1 MVFNLAEPDI
11 YYSQFLREYWSASAY
26 GKLKEELPPNAPQP
40 NRIGFTMRALVYSDH
55 AGELTTRQSQIG
67 FIIFLNSD
75 LIYWFLKR
83 HTSVETISFG
93 SEFKEM
99 KQCCEY
105 IRGMRYNIHMM
116 GITIV
121 SRTYILGD
129 NQYVIYNTSNPHSS
143 LKNKSSSIAFY
154 FVHEGTAK
162 DEWQTAYINTHSN
175 PADILTKSIVGGEK
189 RLTFIGYFLHYID

>member
-1 MVFNLAEPDI
+1 MFFDLTEPDI
-11 YYSQFLREYWSASAY
+11 DNSQFVREDCLASAY
-26 GKLKEELPPNAPQP
+26 SERKEELPPNAPQP

-116 GITIV
+116 GITIEL
-121 SRTYILGD
+121 RTYILGD

-143 LKNKSSSIAFY
+143 LKNKSSSIEFHL
-154 FVHEGTAK
+154 FSKGTAK
-162 DEWQTAYINTHSN
+162 YD
-175 PADILTKSIVGGEK
+175 
-189 RLTFIGYFLHYID
+189 